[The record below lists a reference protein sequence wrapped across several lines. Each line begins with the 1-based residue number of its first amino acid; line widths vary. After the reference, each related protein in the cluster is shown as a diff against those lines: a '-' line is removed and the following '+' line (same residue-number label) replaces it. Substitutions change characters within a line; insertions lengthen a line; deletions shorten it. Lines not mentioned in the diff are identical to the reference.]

1 MKLLI
6 IEDEKELLHSIL
18 EYLKGDG
25 YVIDSSSR
33 YNEALQKINIAEYDC
48 FIVDI
53 TLPGGSGLD
62 LIKHLK
68 KVQSAAGV
76 IIISAKNSLD
86 DKLSGLDLGADDYLT
101 KPFHLAELNSRI
113 KSVLRRR
120 FYSGNA
126 SMIVNELRIDPEKH
140 EVFIHNEEVVLTKKE
155 FDILMYLVT
164 NKEKVLTKEGILEH
178 IWGDDSNTF
187 DNFDFVYTHIKNL
200 RKKLI
205 AKHCPDYITSIYG
218 IGYKF
223 TIK

>member
-6 IEDEKELLHSIL
+6 IEDEKELLSSIL
-18 EYLKGDG
+18 EYCKGDG
-25 YVIDSSSR
+25 YVIDSSSN
-33 YNEALQKINIAEYDC
+33 YNDALQKINMVEYDC

-53 TLPGGSGLD
+53 TLQGGSGLD

-68 KVQSAAGV
+68 KVQSTAGV

-86 DKLSGLDLGADDYLT
+86 DKLGGLDLGADDYLT

-120 FYSGNA
+120 FYSGN
-126 SMIVNELRIDPEKH
+126 SSIMVNELRIDPEKH
-140 EVFIHNEEVVLTKKE
+140 EVFVHNEEVVLTKKE

-187 DNFDFVYTHIKNL
+187 DNLDFVYTHIKNL
-200 RKKLI
+200 RKKLV

-218 IGYKF
+218 MGYKF
-223 TIK
+223 TLK

>member
-6 IEDEKELLHSIL
+6 IEDEKELLYSIM
-18 EYLKGDG
+18 EYIKGDG
-25 YVIDSSSR
+25 YVSDSSSH
-33 YNEALQKINIAEYDC
+33 YNDALQKINMVEYDC
-48 FIVDI
+48 FVVDI
-53 TLPGGSGLD
+53 TLPGGNGLD

-68 KVQSAAGV
+68 KVQPTAGV

-86 DKLSGLDLGADDYLT
+86 DKLNGLDLGADDYLT

-126 SMIVNELRIDPEKH
+126 SIVVNELRIDPEKH
-140 EVFIHNEEVVLTKKE
+140 EVFVHNEEVILTKKE

-187 DNFDFVYTHIKNL
+187 DNLDFVYTHIKNL

-218 IGYKF
+218 MGYKF